1 MRQGK
6 GQTVK
11 FRVGESTVRLLRE
24 AHPSV
29 KRKLWA
35 GLDCIRAEPEIG
47 KILKDELAGLRSFRV
62 SRFRIIYRISARDII
77 DIVAIGPR
85 RSIYQETYRL
95 ILKEGKSDDK

>member
-1 MRQGK
+1 MRQRK
-6 GQTVK
+6 GQTVR

-29 KRKLWA
+29 KRKLRA
-35 GLDCIRAEPEIG
+35 GLDRIRVEPEIG
-47 KILKDELAGLRSFRV
+47 KMLKDERVGLRSFRV
-62 SRFRIIYRISARDII
+62 SRFRIIYRMSARNII

-95 ILKEGKSDDK
+95 IVKESKSDDN

>member
-6 GQTVK
+6 GQTVR

-29 KRKLWA
+29 KRKLRA

-47 KILKDELAGLRSFRV
+47 KMLKVNWPGCGAF
-62 SRFRIIYRISARDII
+62 A
-77 DIVAIGPR
+77 
-85 RSIYQETYRL
+85 
-95 ILKEGKSDDK
+95 

>member
-6 GQTVK
+6 GQAVR

-29 KRKLWA
+29 KRKLRA
-35 GLDCIRAEPEIG
+35 GLDRIRVEPEIG
-47 KILKDELAGLRSFRV
+47 KPLKDEPAGLRSFRV

-85 RSIYQETYRL
+85 RSIYLETYRL
-95 ILKEGKSDDK
+95 IVKESKSDGK

>member
-6 GQTVK
+6 GQTVR

-29 KRKLWA
+29 KRKLRA

-47 KILKDELAGLRSFRV
+47 KMLKDELAGLRSFRV
-62 SRFRIIYRISARDII
+62 SRFRIIYRISAHDII
-77 DIVAIGPR
+77 AIVAIGSR

-95 ILKEGKSDDK
+95 ILKEGKSDDN

>member
-6 GQTVK
+6 GQTVR

-29 KRKLWA
+29 KRKLRA
-35 GLDCIRAEPEIG
+35 GLGRIRVEPEIG
-47 KILKDELAGLRSFRV
+47 MPLKDELAGLRSFRV

-77 DIVAIGPR
+77 DIGPR

-95 ILKEGKSDDK
+95 IVKESKSDGK